1 MYYMPKALPHS
12 RTGSLSIYMG
22 HHTHI
27 LDDGMVE
34 GPLVGRGYIFS
45 WREDF
50 KAEGDKE
57 EGGENLRDLYIISVP
72 SGLYNCRQCLGSN

>member
-1 MYYMPKALPHS
+1 
-12 RTGSLSIYMG
+12 MG

-27 LDDGMVE
+27 LDDGMVK

-57 EGGENLRDLYIISVP
+57 EGGENL
-72 SGLYNCRQCLGSN
+72 